1 MQENEEIYRQNYNL
15 PPTAVDLLIVLQ
27 SVFVVANSGAFK
39 SEKIIFLRGAIL

>member
-27 SVFVVANSGAFK
+27 S
-39 SEKIIFLRGAIL
+39 EKIIFLRGAIL